1 MPHPA
6 KATIVEDLHKKLN
19 ASPFLFVADY
29 TGLKVD
35 QFAELRNRLHTAGRP
50 GADTLG
56 PAGADNIV
64 PAPVR
69 PAPQDQS

>member
-6 KATIVEDLHKKLN
+6 KATIVDDLQKKLN

-35 QFAELRNRLHTAGRP
+35 ASSFLK
-50 GADTLG
+50 
-56 PAGADNIV
+56 I
-64 PAPVR
+64 
-69 PAPQDQS
+69 